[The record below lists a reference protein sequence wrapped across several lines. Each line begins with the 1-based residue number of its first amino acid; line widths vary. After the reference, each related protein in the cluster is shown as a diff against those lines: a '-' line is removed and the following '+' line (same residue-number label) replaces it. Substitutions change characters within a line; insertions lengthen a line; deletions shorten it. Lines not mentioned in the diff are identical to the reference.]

1 MMPAPALDQLLL
13 TRRVLICCGTGG
25 VGKTTVSAALAL
37 RAAALGK
44 KAVVVTIDPAK
55 RLTTSLGIESLG
67 DDPTDLT
74 GPFQRIHERHA
85 GSAQPLPGNGQ
96 GSIHAI
102 VPDTRSTF
110 ESFVRRLA
118 PDPGLAERIIRNPIF
133 QVFAKEFSGSNEY
146 MAMERL
152 RSLVEGKHYD
162 LIVLDTPPS
171 RNTLAFLEAPALLGR
186 FFEDKLIRWLVLP
199 ANRLVQGGMKKAMG
213 ILERLTGSGFM
224 SHLFEFSSSLFEVRA
239 SFAANF
245 HKITEL
251 LQGADVGF
259 LLVAAP
265 APDTAPEALHFI
277 DSVAERRFHFEGVI
291 VNRTLSHLNSL
302 PEEGATPPLE
312 PALDLLKGLQE
323 REAASLRSL
332 SDALASR
339 SSRGAPSVFLRLPE
353 LARDVHS
360 LEDLAQVLAS
370 FQNHLPS
377 AFHSPQ
383 GSSQK

>member
-1 MMPAPALDQLLL
+1 MNLPALDQLLL
-13 TRRVLICCGTGG
+13 ERRVLICCGTGG

-37 RAAALGK
+37 RAAALGRRS
-44 KAVVVTIDPAK
+44 VVITIDPAK

-67 DDPTDLT
+67 DEPTNLT
-74 GPFQRIHERHA
+74 GAFRRIHERHQGTPGA
-85 GSAQPLPGNGQ
+85 LPGSGT
-96 GSIHAI
+96 GTVHAI

-152 RSLVEGKHYD
+152 RALAESRAYD
-162 LIVLDTPPS
+162 LIILDTPPS

-199 ANRLVQGGMKKAMG
+199 ANRLVQGGMRKAMG
-213 ILERLTGSGFM
+213 ILEKLTGSGFM
-224 SHLFEFSSSLFEVRA
+224 THLFEFSSSLFEVRA

-251 LQGADVGF
+251 LRARDVGF
-259 LLVAAP
+259 LLIAAP

-277 DSVAERRFHFEGVI
+277 DSVAERQFHFEGVI
-291 VNRTLSHLNSL
+291 VNRTLSHLAV
-302 PEEGATPPLE
+302 GASASDPAQTKSDPLLAQ
-312 PALDLLKGLQE
+312 ALTLLQALQH
-323 REAASLRSL
+323 REQASLT
-332 SDALASR
+332 ALAQALRSR
-339 SSRGAPSVFLRLPE
+339 PGDPVFLRLPE

-370 FQNHLPS
+370 FESQATSPS
-377 AFHSPQ
+377 
-383 GSSQK
+383 SSERARP